1 MRFYPPAE
9 VNVSL
14 QGSLDSFALPDV
26 LVLLSSTKKDGELRV
41 AGGGVD
47 GRVWLEKGQ
56 VVHTEVSGKDTSA
69 IDAVFQLLRLDGG
82 TFSFQ
87 AEGKAPRHSDPVSI
101 DAVLADAQVRLGE
114 WAEISRVVS
123 SLDAVVDMAAEA
135 PADQVTV
142 SRDQWHLLRT
152 VAGGRSVAELMSVL
166 GRSEFD
172 TCKTVK
178 QLVDFKLAA
187 IQAHAGPPARQ
198 AANAHSGEGAGANAR
213 GAQAGAPQPGAREV
227 GAAGSRSGVTPP
239 AGSDGPGSSS
249 RPTSAPSPAPAGAAA
264 AAAQPGSRPSREPAR
279 QPDKNDEA
287 AKAGAAAAAAVGNEL
302 EALAELASRPRRV
315 RATTS
320 DTVDPGE
327 RSARLAATKPGGF
340 GPNAPTPAGQSPIRA
355 PAEEP
360 RAAEEAKALVAQL
373 AALGEDDEEKVAQKV
388 AEHLASGGELPA
400 VPEGDE
406 PINRGLLLKFLSSV
420 RN

>member
-1 MRFYPPAE
+1 M
-9 VNVSL
+9 SL

-41 AGGGVD
+41 TGGRVD

-56 VVHTEVSGKDTSA
+56 VVHTEVSDKDTSA
-69 IDAVFQLLRLDGG
+69 IDAVFQLLRLESG

-87 AEGKAPRHSDPVSI
+87 AEGKAPRRSEPVAI

-114 WAEISRVVS
+114 WAEISRVVPN
-123 SLDAVVDMAAEA
+123 LDAVIDMAAEA
-135 PADQVTV
+135 PADEVKV

-152 VAGGRSVAELMSVL
+152 VAGGRSVSDLMAAL

-178 QLVDFKLAA
+178 QLVDFKLAS
-187 IQAHAGPPARQ
+187 IQVKAAERPARQ
-198 AANAHSGEGAGANAR
+198 PAGAPSGAAAGAGAR
-213 GAQAGAPQPGAREV
+213 GAQAGAPQAGAPQA
-227 GAAGSRSGVTPP
+227 GAPRAG
-239 AGSDGPGSSS
+239 APGSLSGLGGPAAPAAPAAS
-249 RPTSAPSPAPAGAAA
+249 PAASAPAASTAAA
-264 AAAQPGSRPSREPAR
+264 AAAPQPAASQGREPAQQSDR
-279 QPDKNDEA
+279 NKEA
-287 AKAGAAAAAAVGNEL
+287 AKVGAAAAAAVGNEL
-302 EALAELASRPRRV
+302 DALAELASRPRRV
-315 RATTS
+315 RTTTS
-320 DTVDPGE
+320 DSVDPGE
-327 RSARLAATKPGGF
+327 RPSTRLAATKPGGF
-340 GPNAPTPAGQSPIRA
+340 GPTPPTPAGQSPKPD

-360 RAAEEAKALVAQL
+360 KSAEEAKALVAQL
-373 AALGEDDEEKVAQKV
+373 AALGGDDEEKVAQKV

-400 VPEGDE
+400 VPDGDE